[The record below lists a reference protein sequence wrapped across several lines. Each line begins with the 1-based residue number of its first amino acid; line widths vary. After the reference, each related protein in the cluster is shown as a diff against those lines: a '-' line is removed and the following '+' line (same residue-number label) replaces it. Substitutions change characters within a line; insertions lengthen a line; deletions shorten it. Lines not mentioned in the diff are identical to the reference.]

1 MQLSVS
7 SALDHVTHCHHY
19 YMSISDIVVM
29 LTMETICQS
38 GINIVILNLRY
49 VSTPGRPV
57 RTQRKERSISD
68 PGPTPLRVPDSATM
82 DIKEEEEM
90 VDPEVREMV
99 GRPQHV
105 IVHHSSARG
114 ATTRHYSG
122 GGAGAGYSGGYCEDS
137 GYREAELQSPP
148 SRDFERLMSLDTGQL
163 VIKEEEAPTEEQDTI
178 QQLLG
183 AGARDRLE
191 ELGCLMQVRIITE
204 SFY

>member
-1 MQLSVS
+1 M
-7 SALDHVTHCHHY
+7 HCAFLGIY
-19 YMSISDIVVM
+19 YI
-29 LTMETICQS
+29 
-38 GINIVILNLRY
+38 IVILNLRY

-90 VDPEVREMV
+90 VDTEVREMV

-163 VIKEEEAPTEEQDTI
+163 VIKEEEAATEEQDTI

-204 SFY
+204 SSY

>member
-1 MQLSVS
+1 MVS
-7 SALDHVTHCHHY
+7 MH
-19 YMSISDIVVM
+19 
-29 LTMETICQS
+29 
-38 GINIVILNLRY
+38 INIIPIALCFIILLLLGFIIFFLNLRY

-90 VDPEVREMV
+90 VDTEVREMV

-122 GGAGAGYSGGYCEDS
+122 GGVGAGYSGGYCEDS

-163 VIKEEEAPTEEQDTI
+163 VIKEEEAATEEQDTI

-204 SFY
+204 TSS

>member
-1 MQLSVS
+1 M
-7 SALDHVTHCHHY
+7 
-19 YMSISDIVVM
+19 
-29 LTMETICQS
+29 
-38 GINIVILNLRY
+38 
-49 VSTPGRPV
+49 STPGRPV

-122 GGAGAGYSGGYCEDS
+122 GGAGAGYSGGYCEDR

-163 VIKEEEAPTEEQDTI
+163 VIKEEEAHTEEQDTI

-191 ELGCLMQVRIITE
+191 ELGCLMQVRIIIE
-204 SFY
+204 SSY